1 MSRGIII
8 IGGRSMNKK
17 LIVEA
22 ASRAMKTE
30 NSVNVAV
37 YHLDGCTNILFE
49 EVQEPLK
56 RIQNAFSF
64 SGIVAE
70 NLKKSFYDFIETI
83 DDFKQKESFEPQP
96 SKFISKPKN
105 NYKIR

>member
-1 MSRGIII
+1 MG
-8 IGGRSMNKK
+8 KK
-17 LIVEA
+17 AMFEA

-37 YHLDGCTNILFE
+37 HHLDGCTNILFE

-56 RIQNAFSF
+56 RIQDAFSF
-64 SGIVAE
+64 SGIAAE
-70 NLKKSFYDFIETI
+70 NLKDSFDEFIKAI
-83 DDFKQKESFEPQP
+83 DNFKQKELFEPQP

-105 NYKIR
+105 NFRIR